1 MHMVIK
7 NTVGS
12 SQGGFVCCGHTIHE
26 VEWFELRTYMKDTY
40 HIIIGMRHPHL
51 YILSFFFFLDQI
63 VHPLLISQLD
73 GCVN

>member
-12 SQGGFVCCGHTIHE
+12 SQGGFVCCGHTFHE
-26 VEWFELRTYMKDTY
+26 VEWFELHTYMKDTY

-51 YILSFFFFLDQI
+51 YILFFFFFFGSDCTSPLDKP
-63 VHPLLISQLD
+63 VGRL
-73 GCVN
+73 C